1 MIKSGYNNP
10 SKSVLSHLKHVLDT
24 QFVFLLTANP
34 TLKDYSGVDL
44 HTTSVKY
51 VLYRHVLICLIN
63 TCIFIVRV
71 FKTRESKCTSRIKIN
86 MSTEK
91 LV

>member
-1 MIKSGYNNP
+1 MIKSGYNNS
-10 SKSVLSHLKHVLDT
+10 SKSVLSHLKHVLNT
-24 QFVFLLTANP
+24 QFVLLLTANP

-51 VLYRHVLICLIN
+51 VLYRHVL

-71 FKTRESKCTSRIKIN
+71 FKTRESKYTSRIKIN
-86 MSTEK
+86 MLTEK